1 MKIRHFL
8 RQKLKKKKSI
18 HYISNKKDLNFLD
31 NHLSQSNIF
40 GLDTEFD
47 WRTTYFP
54 KLSLIQI
61 SIEKHLFLIDCLK
74 VNPEKVL
81 KKYLE
86 NKSILK
92 IFHSARS
99 DTTVLSKCLN
109 SKTKNVFDIQLAEKI
124 LSKGELKSYGKIV
137 KKFFGVVLKKEET
150 NSNWLRRPLS
160 ESQINYALDDVDYLL
175 EIYNYQKKNLLKADL
190 LKTVFLLSKKEA
202 NLGNQSLKKL
212 RFKKQEKKLSN
223 RSKDIFIWREE
234 LAESKNIPPAYIFKD
249 KHLLKLSKIES
260 TDILVKNKVMA
271 IIGDTHLT
279 EKFIY
284 YFL

>member
-1 MKIRHFL
+1 MKIRHFI
-8 RQKLKKKKSI
+8 RQKLKKKRSI
-18 HYISNKKDLNFLD
+18 HYVSNKKELNFLD
-31 NHLSQSNIF
+31 KQLSQSTLF

-86 NKSILK
+86 NKNILK

-109 SKTKNVFDIQLAEKI
+109 SKTKNVFDIQLADKI
-124 LSKGELKSYGKIV
+124 LSKGDVQAYGKIV
-137 KKFFGVVLKKEET
+137 KKFFGVLLKKGET
-150 NSNWLRRPLS
+150 NSNWLKRPLS
-160 ESQINYALDDVDYLL
+160 ENQINYALDDVDYLL
-175 EIYNYQKKNLLKADL
+175 EIYNYQKKNLVKSDL
-190 LKTVFLLSKKEA
+190 LKSAFLLSKKEA
-202 NLGNQSLKKL
+202 DLGNQPLKKL
-212 RFKKQEKKLSN
+212 RLKKNERKFSK
-223 RSKDIFIWREE
+223 RSKEIFMWREE
-234 LAESKNIPPAYIFKD
+234 IAELKNIPPAFIFKD
-249 KHLLKLSKIES
+249 RHLLKLSKIES
-260 TDILVKNKVMA
+260 TDTLVKNKVMA
-271 IIGDTHLT
+271 IIGDTYLT